1 MFCVG
6 LGSYYALGVCE
17 YPSARK
23 VFRHSW
29 HQNLSSGQ
37 EPEAE
42 VAEDPQVTEAY
53 DVEWKTP
60 PSWKSRTRVAPG
72 KNVVAALALSCY
84 SLNIQSFQCLILNF
98 NSQAVILTLI
108 IQDATNGWCSTDC
121 HKIHMGGRKTPST
134 QHTVQSHRVFCSQ
147 KNIPAGQHRQGFS
160 RDTRIELYLVA
171 YYVEYDDFVTLIRGG
186 LYHARMHVTTPVHG
200 FC

>member
-1 MFCVG
+1 MQ
-6 LGSYYALGVCE
+6 
-17 YPSARK
+17 RT
-23 VFRHSW
+23 
-29 HQNLSSGQ
+29 
-37 EPEAE
+37 
-42 VAEDPQVTEAY
+42 D
-53 DVEWKTP
+53 DVQQT
-60 PSWKSRTRVAPG
+60 
-72 KNVVAALALSCY
+72 
-84 SLNIQSFQCLILNF
+84 
-98 NSQAVILTLI
+98 VIRYT
-108 IQDATNGWCSTDC
+108 W
-121 HKIHMGGRKTPST
+121 GGRKTPST